1 MSLARYLGALTVCYG
16 GAGTEQELPPPLL
29 PKDAIYESMPRPQ
42 QFWRLPPYLH
52 AHLEYIYSTDV
63 TDEHVTRK
71 VRFLPRLREVHIGGA
86 HNLMRGGKLYRS
98 GHPVF
103 LSYPGDMIVWSSDS
117 PFGRLTAHERDMTAL
132 RRRYPNMK
140 LLINLNLRPFADGTE
155 AFLGNLGFSVAHVPV
170 RDGTAPS
177 VHQIRRVVR
186 LIEKTRSRGKDTLIF
201 CGYGAGRS
209 GVMVAAY
216 EAYMIMQTYPLL
228 HSEVLELFLE
238 RRAGR
243 VPLAMRRNPTLSFA
257 QLYNFVNVREDHMIE
272 NPEQFEAL
280 LSYAEYISD
289 RWCYFHVQ

>member
-63 TDEHVTRK
+63 TDEH

-155 AFLGNLGFSVAHVPV
+155 AFLGTFGGGFFKGRARKQQGKTSNLDIISVCVIL
-170 RDGTAPS
+170 S
-177 VHQIRRVVR
+177 LNMSFFCRRQQMEW
-186 LIEKTRSRGKDTLIF
+186 ICF
-201 CGYGAGRS
+201 CCGYFFFLCVFQKKHTHKIRLTQRNIYAG
-209 GVMVAAY
+209 Y
-216 EAYMIMQTYPLL
+216 F
-228 HSEVLELFLE
+228 LFVCFRTSSL
-238 RRAGR
+238 
-243 VPLAMRRNPTLSFA
+243 
-257 QLYNFVNVREDHMIE
+257 
-272 NPEQFEAL
+272 
-280 LSYAEYISD
+280 
-289 RWCYFHVQ
+289 